1 MDFGWCVGYS
11 VSRRSTDMWKSERET
26 VMALAIGVVALVLYG
41 LVGTQDLAEEQRQ
54 AEETWAK
61 PVVSETGVEE
71 AWQ

>member
-1 MDFGWCVGYS
+1 
-11 VSRRSTDMWKSERET
+11 MWKSERET